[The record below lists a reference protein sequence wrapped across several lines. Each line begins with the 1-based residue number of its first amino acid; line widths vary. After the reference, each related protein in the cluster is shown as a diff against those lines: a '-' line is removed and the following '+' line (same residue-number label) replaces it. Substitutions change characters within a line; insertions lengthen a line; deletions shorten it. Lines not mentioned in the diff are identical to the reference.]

1 MSNTTSENG
10 NVDDSG
16 PSRDADS
23 PSSVGESLARR
34 LKALSS
40 LLPSLRRDRSKAA
53 DSDVGPQQLEACSD
67 HLDDDA
73 NEIDAVAGGRLR
85 GWFLSLAGFSPTDS
99 ISSAEA
105 AEDRELLDQ
114 PSPGLIRKSV
124 SAVGAAGGVAV
135 DATRD
140 SLVAALI
147 AGVRAISNERDR
159 DDVLKWFANAEHI
172 LSQSETKGVV
182 AKQLYRSV
190 SSRRLA
196 ELLFNTAKT
205 SINNYRGTNLP
216 LALKIALPVTAIAA
230 AVLGAKGAGIVA
242 FGTGVGLPVV
252 LLLFLGV
259 VGVGTI
265 LEAFVKDP
273 TVRDPLTRLLVTFSQ
288 LEAQRR
294 ADKAFLDALRA
305 DAMVPQRSDVP
316 AESALLVSHLREMD
330 PVAFERHVMSFFEK
344 QGHPV
349 GLTARS
355 NDFGVDGY
363 VCHPDGLIVV
373 QCKRNSED
381 NAVGRPIVQQFKG
394 VIEEQKAYRGYIVTT
409 SRFTEEARSS
419 AEQNDRI
426 RLIDWQELLVWHE
439 RGAVGS

>member
-1 MSNTTSENG
+1 M
-10 NVDDSG
+10 
-16 PSRDADS
+16 
-23 PSSVGESLARR
+23 
-34 LKALSS
+34 
-40 LLPSLRRDRSKAA
+40 
-53 DSDVGPQQLEACSD
+53 
-67 HLDDDA
+67 
-73 NEIDAVAGGRLR
+73 
-85 GWFLSLAGFSPTDS
+85 
-99 ISSAEA
+99 
-105 AEDRELLDQ
+105 LDQ

-172 LSQSETKGVV
+172 LSQSETKGVA